1 MQIIFAASP
10 LEINIVK
17 LKRDV
22 GQILCVFIGALRVG
36 RFTILL
42 PAASWTSSC
51 CILTWFSI
59 HGLAESL
66 RSYTHARTYTYTHM
80 LGMVENFSSRP
91 EMDRSGRKVS
101 TIQKKLSRSSPVALA
116 CASTRADTHAY
127 TDLRIRFHLGTRC
140 APGSGECEINSRC
153 ARRGVYLRP
162 LRIPRM

>member
-1 MQIIFAASP
+1 MRLFGSHTRGI
-10 LEINIVK
+10 
-17 LKRDV
+17 
-22 GQILCVFIGALRVG
+22 IGALRVG

-101 TIQKKLSRSSPVALA
+101 TFPKKLSRSSLVALA

-127 TDLRIRFHLGTRC
+127 TDLRIRFHLGDTLR
-140 APGSGECEINSRC
+140 AGV
-153 ARRGVYLRP
+153 RGVRNKQP
-162 LRIPRM
+162 LRKTRRLPTHPSHPSDVGRKLFVPA